1 MRVLAVLLLLSAALS
16 GCGLGAGDEQEGGA
30 ELVITRDFGRERID
44 ADRQDPLREDQ
55 TVMRLL
61 QASHDVETRFGGR
74 FVQAIDGTAGTDEP
88 PRRDWFFWVNGIES
102 SVGAAEFELSPGDVV
117 QWDYRS
123 WDAAMRIPAIVGAFP
138 EPLRS
143 GIQGEKLPVRVECS
157 EPRGDACEEV
167 KDRLD
172 DVGVTATGSP
182 IGSPAGSEVI
192 RFVVGPWSRARALA
206 SIRAL
211 EDGPAA
217 SGVFARFEDGGR
229 RLVLLDE
236 AGEEVRTAGPGSGLV
251 AATSFAES
259 KAVWVVTGTDD
270 AGVLAAARAL
280 DERSLEDAF
289 AVAVTGG
296 RALPLPLEAP

>member
-1 MRVLAVLLLLSAALS
+1 MRALAALLLLTAALS

-74 FVQAIDGTAGTDEP
+74 FVQAIDGTEGSSEP

-102 SVGAAEFELSPGDVV
+102 SVGAAEFEVSPGDVV
-117 QWDYRS
+117 QWDYRA
-123 WDAAMRIPAIVGAFP
+123 WEAAMRIPAIVGAFP

-157 EPRGDACEEV
+157 EPRGEACEEV
-167 KDRLD
+167 KDRLG

-192 RFVVGPWSRARALA
+192 RVVVAPWSHARTLA

-211 EDGPAA
+211 EDGPAT

-236 AGEEVRTAGPGSGLV
+236 AGEEARTAGSGSGLV

-280 DERSLEDAF
+280 REESLEDAF
-289 AVAVTGG
+289 AVAVSGG